1 MLLGLQKSKGLFTD
15 LGDNKIKVS
24 TITFKLYGKH
34 FIFLS
39 FFLNYLFILLTERI
53 YKTSFASKL
62 FFFNPFQEIKYS
74 KIYKHF
80 CILAKLD

>member
-39 FFLNYLFILLTERI
+39 FFLELFIYFINWKDRESIET
-53 YKTSFASKL
+53 FL
-62 FFFNPFQEIKYS
+62 FQSISRNVTIATFIN
-74 KIYKHF
+74 
-80 CILAKLD
+80 ILYLS